1 MAAIQGRQRI
11 GDKQLGVLFTAARSA
26 GGANGAA

>member
-11 GDKQLGVLFTAARSA
+11 GDKQLACSLTAARSA